1 VTAVLPST
9 IELHGQPLSYAD
21 IGTGPAVLFVH
32 GLLGSHRHWTQLMHT
47 LAAERRLIAPD
58 LFGHG
63 ASAKPVGDYSLGA
76 HAATLRD
83 LLDRLGVDRVT
94 LVGHSLGGGIA
105 MQFCYLFPDRVDRLV
120 LVSSGGLGRELSLLL
135 RAAALPGAELVLP
148 AISSRW
154 LHQQTTAVAGGLG
167 RLGRSGPGR
176 LGQSGLGR
184 LGLSRLGIRPSA
196 DLTEAW
202 RALGDLDAEGRRAFL
217 ATVRS
222 VIDPGGQTVTAWD
235 HLPMAATVPTLLVWG
250 AKDRIIPSWH
260 AVTARTGFPG
270 CRVEIFERA
279 GHFPQLA
286 EPERFAALLADFI
299 ADEAQTAQ
307 PNPAQAAQ
315 SNQAQAAQSNQA
327 RGAQP
332 TASSSAVSSSSR

>member
-1 VTAVLPST
+1 MTAVLPRT
-9 IELHGQPLSYAD
+9 MDLHGHPLSYAD
-21 IGTGPAVLFVH
+21 SGTGPAVLFVH
-32 GLLGSHRHWTQLMHT
+32 GLLGSHRHWSQLMHT

-63 ASAKPVGDYSLGA
+63 ASAKPVGDYSLGS

-83 LLDRLGVDRVT
+83 LLDRLEVDRVT

-120 LVSSGGLGRELSLLL
+120 LVSSGGLGRELSPLL

-148 AISSRW
+148 VITSRW
-154 LHQQTTAVAGGLG
+154 LHQRTAAVAGGLG
-167 RLGRSGPGR
+167 RVGIGRFS
-176 LGQSGLGR
+176 
-184 LGLSRLGIRPSA
+184 LSRLGTSRLGAGSGA

-235 HLPMAATVPTLLVWG
+235 HLPMAATVPTMLVWG

-260 AVTARTGFPG
+260 AVTAAQAGFPG
-270 CRVEIFERA
+270 SRVEIFDRA
-279 GHFPQLA
+279 GHFPHLA
-286 EPERFAALLADFI
+286 EPERFAALLAEFI
-299 ADEAQTAQ
+299 ADGQQ
-307 PNPAQAAQ
+307 CPA
-315 SNQAQAAQSNQA
+315 
-327 RGAQP
+327 
-332 TASSSAVSSSSR
+332 

>member
-1 VTAVLPST
+1 VTAVLPRT
-9 IELHGQPLSYAD
+9 MELHGHPLSYAD
-21 IGTGPAVLFVH
+21 SGTGPAVLFVH
-32 GLLGSHRHWTQLMHT
+32 GLLGSHRHWAQLMHT

-83 LLDRLGVDRVT
+83 LLDRLEVDRVT

-120 LVSSGGLGRELSLLL
+120 LVSSGGLGRELSPLL

-148 AISSRW
+148 VITSRW
-154 LHQQTTAVAGGLG
+154 LHRRTTSVAGGLG
-167 RLGRSGPGR
+167 RLG
-176 LGQSGLGR
+176 LD
-184 LGLSRLGIRPSA
+184 RLGIRPSA

-235 HLPMAATVPTLLVWG
+235 HLPMAAPVPTLLVWG
-250 AKDRIIPSWH
+250 ARDRIIPSWH
-260 AVTARTGFPG
+260 AVTAAQTGFPG
-270 CRVEIFERA
+270 SRVEIFDRA
-279 GHFPQLA
+279 GHFPHLA
-286 EPERFAALLADFI
+286 EPERFAALLAGFI
-299 ADEAQTAQ
+299 ADGQQ
-307 PNPAQAAQ
+307 CPA
-315 SNQAQAAQSNQA
+315 
-327 RGAQP
+327 
-332 TASSSAVSSSSR
+332 

>member
-1 VTAVLPST
+1 MQ
-9 IELHGQPLSYAD
+9 LHGHPLSYAD
-21 IGTGPAVLFVH
+21 VGTGPAVLFVH

-63 ASAKPVGDYSLGA
+63 ASAKPVGDYSLGS

-83 LLDRLGVDRVT
+83 LLDRLEVDRVT

-105 MQFCYLFPDRVDRLV
+105 MQFCYLFPDRVNRLV

-148 AISSRW
+148 VITSRW
-154 LHQQTTAVAGGLG
+154 LHQRTAAVAGGLG
-167 RLGRSGPGR
+167 RVSVGP
-176 LGQSGLGR
+176 LGLGR
-184 LGLSRLGIRPSA
+184 LGIRASA
-196 DLTEAW
+196 DLSEAW
-202 RALGDLDAEGRRAFL
+202 RALGELDAEGRRAFL

-235 HLPMAATVPTLLVWG
+235 HLPMAATVPTMLVWG

-260 AVTARTGFPG
+260 AVTAARTGFPG
-270 CRVEIFERA
+270 CRVEIFGRA
-279 GHFPQLA
+279 GHFPHLA

-299 ADEAQTAQ
+299 ADGQQ
-307 PNPAQAAQ
+307 F
-315 SNQAQAAQSNQA
+315 
-327 RGAQP
+327 P
-332 TASSSAVSSSSR
+332 T

>member
-1 VTAVLPST
+1 MTAVLPRT
-9 IELHGQPLSYAD
+9 IELRGHPLSYAD
-21 IGTGPAVLFVH
+21 VGTGPAVLFVH
-32 GLLGSHRHWTQLMHT
+32 GLLGSHQHWAQLLQN

-83 LLDRLGVDRVT
+83 LLDRLGIEQVT

-105 MQFCYLFPDRVDRLV
+105 MQFSYLFPSRVNRLV

-148 AISSRW
+148 VITSRW
-154 LHQQTTAVAGGLG
+154 LHRRTDAVTGGLA
-167 RLGRSGPGR
+167 
-176 LGQSGLGR
+176 
-184 LGLSRLGIRPSA
+184 RLGIRAST
-196 DLTEAW
+196 DLREAW
-202 RALGDLDAEGRRAFL
+202 RALGELDAAGRRAFL

-235 HLPMAATVPTLLVWG
+235 HLPMAATVPTMLVWG

-270 CRVEIFERA
+270 CRVEIFGRA
-279 GHFPQLA
+279 GHFPHLA
-286 EPERFAALLADFI
+286 EPERFAALLSDFI
-299 ADEAQTAQ
+299 AEEPQS
-307 PNPAQAAQ
+307 PA
-315 SNQAQAAQSNQA
+315 
-327 RGAQP
+327 
-332 TASSSAVSSSSR
+332 

>member
-1 VTAVLPST
+1 MTAVLPRT
-9 IELHGQPLSYAD
+9 VQLHGHPLSYAD
-21 IGTGPAVLFVH
+21 VGTGPAVLFVH
-32 GLLGSHRHWTQLMHT
+32 GLLGSHRHWAQLMRS

-83 LLDRLGVDRVT
+83 LLDRLEVGAVT

-105 MQFCYLFPDRVDRLV
+105 MQFSYLFPDRVNRLV

-148 AISSRW
+148 LIASRW
-154 LHQQTTAVAGGLG
+154 LHQRTATVAG
-167 RLGRSGPGR
+167 
-176 LGQSGLGR
+176 
-184 LGLSRLGIRPSA
+184 GLSRLGIRTSA

-202 RALGDLDAEGRRAFL
+202 RGLGELDAEGRRAFL

-235 HLPMAATVPTLLVWG
+235 HLPMAATVPTMLVWG

-260 AVTARTGFPG
+260 AVTARAGFPG
-270 CRVEIFERA
+270 CRVEILPSA
-279 GHFPQLA
+279 GHFPHLA

-299 ADEAQTAQ
+299 ADPDPTR
-307 PNPAQAAQ
+307 PAEPAGPD
-315 SNQAQAAQSNQA
+315 
-327 RGAQP
+327 RGPAGW
-332 TASSSAVSSSSR
+332 